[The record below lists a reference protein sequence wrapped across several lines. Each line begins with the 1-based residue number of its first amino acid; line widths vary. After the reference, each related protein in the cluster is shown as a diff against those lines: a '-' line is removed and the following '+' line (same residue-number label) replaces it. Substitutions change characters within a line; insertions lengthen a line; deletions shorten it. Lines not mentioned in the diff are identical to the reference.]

1 MNKLVLTA
9 LACTALATG
18 TATAQ
23 QNTLPVQQTTPPS
36 TSQTA
41 PGNTAATIAP
51 RPDTAHDS
59 SASYNTPSNS
69 VGTAARMESK
79 GAAVRSGGMA
89 PMTDVND
96 KLANK
101 ANNAAINTRKGE
113 SRTAAAPV
121 AGRNSF
127 TESEARNRIEKFGYA
142 NVSGLN
148 KDTNGV
154 WRGTA
159 TKNGATADVAL
170 DYQGNIV
177 MGK

>member
-9 LACTALATG
+9 VACTALATG
-18 TATAQ
+18 SAMAQ

-36 TSQTA
+36 TSQAA
-41 PGNTAATIAP
+41 PGNTAAPIVP
-51 RPDTAHDS
+51 RPDAASDS
-59 SASYNTPSNS
+59 SANYNTPSNR
-69 VGTAARMESK
+69 VGTAARTESK
-79 GAAVRSGGMA
+79 GGAVRSGGVA
-89 PMTDVND
+89 PMPEMHD
-96 KLANK
+96 KSENK
-101 ANNAAINTRKGE
+101 ANNAAINTNKGE

-127 TESEARNRIEKFGYA
+127 TEGEARNRIEKFGYV
-142 NVSGLN
+142 NVSGLS
-148 KDTNGV
+148 KDANGV